1 MFRKPFVLFAVLVL
15 AVNIVLIKANM
26 RLGYDIEAKIKQP
39 PQIHVFQTKYNEGT
53 QIVFN
58 HRVHEEDYG
67 LECIECHH
75 VESCRHCHKKEIINV
90 EVEESKVALHKNCL
104 NCHMGMDVGPQEC
117 NECHKR

>member
-1 MFRKPFVLFAVLVL
+1 MSRKLFVAAMVLL
-15 AVNIVLIKANM
+15 TGVNIVMIRANM
-26 RLGYDIEAKIKQP
+26 RLGYDPEAKILEP
-39 PQIHVFQTKYNEGT
+39 PELKVFQTQYNEGT

-58 HRVHEEDYG
+58 HEVHAEGYG

-75 VESCRHCHKKEIINV
+75 VESCDHCHKKEIIQV

-117 NECHKR
+117 DECHKR